1 MEFTNWDFQ
10 IYDSP
15 VDLVSYSILG
25 AYIFPCICERKV
37 CFLGATTIQGESIKT
52 IIRSDSFLI
61 DFIEKKERFKRSLSY
76 SRSLINIWLNT
87 LYYSLDIKVT
97 LSFSTI
103 AI

>member
-37 CFLGATTIQGESIKT
+37 CFLGATIIQGESIKT
-52 IIRSDSFLI
+52 IIRSNSFLI
-61 DFIEKKERFKRSLSY
+61 DFIEKKNVSSEVYRIPEAW
-76 SRSLINIWLNT
+76 LISGLTPYIIL
-87 LYYSLDIKVT
+87 
-97 LSFSTI
+97 
-103 AI
+103 